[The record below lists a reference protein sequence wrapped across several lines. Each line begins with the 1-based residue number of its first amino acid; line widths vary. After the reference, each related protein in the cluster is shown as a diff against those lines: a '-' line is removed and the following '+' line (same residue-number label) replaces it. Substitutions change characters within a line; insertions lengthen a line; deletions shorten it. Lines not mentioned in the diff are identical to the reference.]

1 MATGLRRAGS
11 RRIVV
16 RTMRSRF
23 SFVVWAVLLAVG
35 SGGTLAAQDTAGAA
49 APLLAGQ
56 SVPPGRTLLTAA
68 SARNA
73 LELGFPSLA
82 AELYRA
88 MIEAPQPPAGDLN
101 QLVLEWVTAL
111 LDDGRATE
119 AEAALKRYVGLPT
132 ASYRLRAGLV
142 AAALRRPEEARAE
155 ADAVQVEDL
164 PAGDRSWYHYL
175 VGLNASTAGD
185 FARANNAYDQ
195 AITLASS
202 ELSRARF
209 VLARVR
215 ALLNVGELSDAD
227 LATLRRNVEQ
237 YQGRSTGYRFAEQYA
252 AALHQRGRRD
262 EAVRF
267 LQEQLQALP
276 PQEREVHDDFRLDL
290 GLIAGAQD
298 GVGRNA
304 LNGLLAAAA
313 DRDKQRIALQLLSR
327 ASTEEAPR
335 AAFRRTLNELTAVEP
350 AHPILE
356 DLLIVR
362 AQLSLAENRYADA
375 EADANTVLQLFPGSQ
390 LKPAA
395 LGVLMGSA
403 WERGQFRRAAG
414 YATQARDEPS
424 AGAAR
429 AALGVLVAE
438 AYFRAPDYR
447 SAADAYA
454 AALTDVPV
462 GIAPGALMFQRV
474 LSEINADR
482 LSEAEAQLDLM
493 GLDPRFDTE
502 NRWRTEWNL
511 GRALQTAGDDGVARA
526 YARVNRLL
534 AGDATTLP
542 VELRVRMA
550 WFQARLAYETGDAE
564 QTLILTARLREG
576 LGEVDAVLRADVVS
590 SLALLEAQADFR
602 LNRPDAALE
611 VLKRLRADY
620 PRADASV
627 YSFII
632 EAEAYAAQGQFVE
645 AQRVYVKLADDYP
658 QNRFAPYALFQ
669 AALNVERRGQAEF
682 LEEAIRLIERL
693 VQAYPTSD
701 LVFMARFKQG
711 DLLRRLNQFGAAQQ
725 VYELLVRD
733 FARHPDVRAAELAL
747 ADCHAAQAATDA
759 SHLES
764 AIAIYERLQDQV
776 AADLDLRVES
786 GFKHGH
792 ALVRTSKID
801 RAQEVWWPVVNAYL
815 LNETEARRLGANGRH
830 WMARIL
836 VELASL
842 HEQQGKLEQAR
853 DLYELAV
860 KSGLP
865 YGEAVRS
872 RLARLRGGEVAP
884 NR

>member
-1 MATGLRRAGS
+1 MATIS
-11 RRIVV
+11 V
-16 RTMRSRF
+16 RPAR
-23 SFVVWAVLLAVG
+23 
-35 SGGTLAAQDTAGAA
+35 AQDATGAA
-49 APLLAGQ
+49 APLVVVQAPPPGQ
-56 SVPPGRTLLTAA
+56 SLLTAA

-88 MIEAPQPPAGDLN
+88 MLEGASPPAGDLN
-101 QLVLEWVTAL
+101 QLVLDWTTAL

-119 AEAALKRYVGLPT
+119 AEAALTRYVGLPT

-142 AAALRRPEEARAE
+142 AAGLRRPEVARTE
-155 ADAVQVEDL
+155 ADAIREEQLAE
-164 PAGDRSWYHYL
+164 GDRSWYHYL
-175 VGLNASTAGD
+175 VGLNASAAGD
-185 FARANNAYDQ
+185 FSGANAAYDQ
-195 AITLASS
+195 AVALASS

-276 PQEREVHDDFRLDL
+276 PQEQEVNDDFRLDL
-290 GLIAGAQD
+290 GLIAGARD

-304 LNGLLAAAA
+304 LNSLLGAAA
-313 DRDKQRIALQLLSR
+313 DRDKQRVALQLLSR
-327 ASTEEAPR
+327 ASTEEGPR
-335 AAFRRTLNELTAVEP
+335 AAFRRTLNELAAVVP
-350 AHPILE
+350 DHPILE

-362 AQLSLAENRYADA
+362 AQLSLAENRYVDA
-375 EADANTVLQLFPGSQ
+375 EADANAVLQRFPGSL

-414 YATQARDEPS
+414 YAAQAREEPS
-424 AGAAR
+424 IGSAR

-438 AYFRAPDYR
+438 AFFRAPDFR
-447 SAADAYA
+447 SASDAYA
-454 AALTDVPV
+454 AALAEVPAGV
-462 GIAPGALMFQRV
+462 APGTLMFQRV
-474 LSEINADR
+474 LSEIRADR
-482 LSEAEAQLDLM
+482 LAEAEAELDLM
-493 GLDPRFDTE
+493 GVDPRFDTE
-502 NRWRTEWNL
+502 NRWRAEWNL

-534 AGDATTLP
+534 TGDTPELP
-542 VELRVRMA
+542 SELRVRMA
-550 WFQARLAYETGDAE
+550 WLQARLAYETGDAE
-564 QTLILTARLREG
+564 RTLVLTARLRAG
-576 LGEVDAVLRADVVS
+576 LGDLDAVLRADVVS
-590 SLALLEAQADFR
+590 SLALLEAQAEFR
-602 LNRPDAALE
+602 LSRPEAALE

-620 PRADASV
+620 PRSDAAV

-632 EAEAYAAQGQFVE
+632 EAEANAAQGRLVE
-645 AQRVYVKLADDYP
+645 AQRVYVKLADDYA
-658 QNRFAPYALFQ
+658 QNRFAPYALLQ

-693 VQAYPTSD
+693 VQGYPASD
-701 LVFMARFKQG
+701 LIFMARFKQG

-733 FARHPDVRAAELAL
+733 FSRHPDVRAAELAL
-747 ADCHAAQAATDA
+747 ADCHAAQAATDS

-764 AIAIYERLQDQV
+764 AISIYERLQDQV
-776 AADLDLRVES
+776 AADVDLRVES

-792 ALVRTSKID
+792 ALVRTGKTE

-815 LNETEARRLGANGRH
+815 LNEGEARRLGANGRH
-830 WMARIL
+830 WMVRIL

-865 YGEAVRS
+865 YGETVRS